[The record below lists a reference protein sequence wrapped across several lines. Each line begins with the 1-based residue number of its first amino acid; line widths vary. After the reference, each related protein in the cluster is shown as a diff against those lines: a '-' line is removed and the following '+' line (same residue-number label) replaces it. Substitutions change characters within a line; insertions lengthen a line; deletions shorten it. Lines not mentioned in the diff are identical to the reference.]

1 MRWIDMVFSVDFAI
15 QINGDFHTVYSA
27 LIQAESVTECKST
40 AQQIKESLPENSKQE
55 VLIFIEQ

>member
-1 MRWIDMVFSVDFAI
+1 MVFSVDFAI
-15 QINGDFHTVYSA
+15 QITGDFHTVYSA